1 LRNVGGIAGFD
12 EPSDLG
18 GQGAVLLETSLRNL
32 GWRPPVAKEVDHCL
46 MAVTME
52 EVAPKTM
59 VQMLE
64 KLARYERRSTKVAGA
79 T

>member
-1 LRNVGGIAGFD
+1 
-12 EPSDLG
+12 
-18 GQGAVLLETSLRNL
+18 
-32 GWRPPVAKEVDHCL
+32 VAKEVDHCL